1 MYICLVAGYRISYRI
16 IKIVIRYPY
25 QCKGYQV
32 LFLLCWSHLWR
43 NGNKEYPLLERFQ
56 LGNSMTSVQRHQD
69 FEKSHGPTDPQRH
82 LGTSMAVLIGLGWC
96 RWRHFGCLRWWNF
109 MARIMQQMATDL
121 SQPIL
126 GFLAERVAGH
136 PRFRWARR
144 WKQGPQSP
152 LRSEATH
159 TCWECLDWGEQMQL
173 ELKLQLSQIYRSA
186 VQLLHE
192 CFILRVHIL
201 LENPTRSR
209 LWAVLAKMVKEF
221 GDEQFAAWYFSF
233 HDVDFDACMVAEAKI
248 HQHQD
253 FKCPKNPFS
262 LLIDKRYLT
271 LL

>member
-16 IKIVIRYPY
+16 IKIVIRYPH
-25 QCKGYQV
+25 QCIWYQV

-109 MARIMQQMATDL
+109 MARIMQQMASDL

-126 GFLAERVAGH
+126 GYLAEHVAGH

-144 WKQGPQSP
+144 WKQQAPEPP
-152 LRSEATH
+152 LRGHAYLLGVPGLRVEST
-159 TCWECLDWGEQMQL
+159 EQMHL
-173 ELKLQLSQIYRSA
+173 ELKLQLRFTVALFSCYTNVSSYEFTYFWKTQLDRGCGPYWRHIGQNGERIWWRTVRSMVFFFPCRFWCLYGGRGKDPPA
-186 VQLLHE
+186 
-192 CFILRVHIL
+192 
-201 LENPTRSR
+201 SR
-209 LWAVLAKMVKEF
+209 LQMPQE
-221 GDEQFAAWYFSF
+221 SF
-233 HDVDFDACMVAEAKI
+233 
-248 HQHQD
+248 
-253 FKCPKNPFS
+253 
-262 LLIDKRYLT
+262 
-271 LL
+271 